1 MLTLTRGAPL
11 ITTTTMPA
19 KKKGPGRPEAKDKR
33 QNLPFRLKG
42 TLVEKCRLK
51 GREWLESLIRRA
63 K

>member
-1 MLTLTRGAPL
+1 MELKYMA
-11 ITTTTMPA
+11 A
-19 KKKGPGRPEAKDKR
+19 KKKRPGRPEAKDKR

-42 TLVEKCRLK
+42 TLVEKCRRK